1 MEDKGITK
9 EQLIKE
15 LDEMKKKIAKLEVSE
30 DMHKWAEAKLQRE
43 GYEKDILLNNAPA
56 MVYWL
61 DSEGKFIAVNQ
72 CFADVYNKS
81 PDDIKGKYLYDLYSE
96 KISDKIY
103 ADNVKI
109 IESEKPKYGI
119 EESLDTPNGMIWA
132 RSDKIPY
139 KDANGKVIGLIG
151 VLFDITDQ
159 KERDSD
165 IKESEEKFRN
175 ITERSF
181 DIIIVA
187 DEKGVCSYVSP
198 SIERVLGYNPEE
210 LVNKHFQIL
219 FPDNMNKKV
228 EGICNALI
236 QGKEMEGVNLKTI
249 RKDRGKA
256 IVELNGSPIIKDDKV
271 VGIQIQ
277 LRDITMRKLEEEMIE
292 KEKNKLQKYIDVAGI
307 ILKIID
313 ENGKVSLINKR
324 GCEVLGY
331 TEKEIL
337 EKKWI
342 DNFIPERLQNKM
354 NDILEKLRSNQN
366 VSYEYFENP
375 VVTQSGEERIISWYN
390 TALKD
395 EKGKFQG
402 ILSSGEDVT
411 TKSKMERELQENY
424 QKLQQIMEDTVY
436 TMAKVVEKKDPYS
449 AGHQK
454 KVSQLATAIA
464 KEMKLPKN
472 NIEGLKIASLV
483 HDIGKIG
490 MPIEILSQP
499 SGLSELGH
507 QLMKEHPMTGYN
519 ILKEI
524 DFPWPVAEIVLQH
537 HEKVNGSGYPNGLKD
552 DDILVEAK
560 ILCVADV
567 IEAMSSYRAYRPNHS
582 IKEALSELTKN
593 KGILYDSMVVDACK
607 TLFKY
612 KGAKFNFLQ

>member
-1 MEDKGITK
+1 MKDEGITK

-56 MVYWL
+56 MAYWL

-72 CFADVYNKS
+72 CFADVFNKS

-119 EESLDTPNGMIWA
+119 EESLDTSNGMIWA

-151 VLFDITDQ
+151 VLFDVTDQ

-181 DIIIVA
+181 DIIIVV

-198 SIERVLGYNPEE
+198 SIERVLGYDPEE

-236 QGKEMEGVNLKTI
+236 QGKEIEGVNLKTI

-331 TEKEIL
+331 TEEEIL
-337 EKKWI
+337 GKKWI
-342 DNFIPERLQNKM
+342 DNFIPERLQSKM
-354 NDILEKLRSNQN
+354 NDILEKLRSNQK

-375 VVTQSGEERIISWYN
+375 VLTQSGEERIISWYN

-395 EKGKFQG
+395 EKGRFQG

-472 NIEGLKIASLV
+472 KIEGLKIASLV

-552 DDILVEAK
+552 EEILVEAK

>member
-1 MEDKGITK
+1 MKDEGITK

-30 DMHKWAEAKLQRE
+30 DMHKWTEAKLQRE
-43 GYEKDILLNNAPA
+43 GYEKDILLNNAPT
-56 MVYWL
+56 MIYWL
-61 DSEGKFIAVNQ
+61 DSEGKFIIVNQ
-72 CFADVYNKS
+72 YFADLFNKS
-81 PDDIKGKYLYDLYSE
+81 PDDIKGKYLYYLYPE

-119 EESLDTPNGMIWA
+119 EESLETPNGMIWV

-139 KDANGKVIGLIG
+139 KDADGKVIGLIG

-165 IKESEEKFRN
+165 IKESEGKFRN
-175 ITERSF
+175 IAERSF

-187 DEKGVCSYVSP
+187 DKKGVCSYVSP
-198 SIERVLGYNPEE
+198 SIERVLGYKPEE
-210 LVNKHFQIL
+210 IVNKHFQIL

-228 EGICNALI
+228 EGICNILI
-236 QGKEMEGVNLKTI
+236 QGKEIEGVNLKTI

-256 IVELNGSPIIKDDKV
+256 IFELNGSPIIKDDKV

-277 LRDITMRKLEEEMIE
+277 LKDITVRKLEEEMIE

-313 ENGKVSLINKR
+313 EKGKVSLINKR

-331 TEKEIL
+331 TEEEIL
-337 EKKWI
+337 GKKWI

-354 NDILEKLRSNQN
+354 NDILEKLRSNQT

-436 TMAKVVEKKDPYS
+436 TMAKVVERKDPYS

-472 NIEGLKIASLV
+472 KIEGLKVASLV

-507 QLMKEHPMTGYN
+507 QLMEEHPMTGYN

-552 DDILVEAK
+552 EEILIEAK

-567 IEAMSSYRAYRPNHS
+567 IEAMSSYRAYRPSHS
-582 IKEALSELTKN
+582 IKEALTELTKN

-607 TLFKY
+607 TLFRY
-612 KGAKFNFLQ
+612 KGTKFNFLQ